1 MGFEIPLSD
10 EAVRV
15 FGRLNR
21 RIADLL
27 LEVQA
32 LRQENAKLKEQA
44 KKKGKGRKVEQ
55 VKRWRKNNP
64 DLVKEQKK
72 RWRERKG
79 AQKPEGQTKKTT
91 KQKNKARSGN

>member
-10 EAVRV
+10 EAVCIFR
-15 FGRLNR
+15 RLTS

-44 KKKGKGRKVEQ
+44 KKRNGEEG
-55 VKRWRKNNP
+55 
-64 DLVKEQKK
+64 
-72 RWRERKG
+72 G
-79 AQKPEGQTKKTT
+79 A
-91 KQKNKARSGN
+91 S

>member
-32 LRQENAKLKEQA
+32 LRQKNAKLKEQA
-44 KKKGKGRKVEQ
+44 KK
-55 VKRWRKNNP
+55 
-64 DLVKEQKK
+64 
-72 RWRERKG
+72 RKG
-79 AQKPEGQTKKTT
+79 EESGASQTLAKK
-91 KQKNKARSGN
+91 